1 MKKGPRKLYTALWR
15 RRRVHRRGNASKQ
28 LNEKSYSGRYS
39 QYDAEVEA
47 KTLKATVRMVEEDS
61 DTWVPH
67 SAYEDHVKGM
77 AREAMAS
84 KLKEKGH
91 VRPRYNFKA
100 GVALRVARVEPNSR
114 EFMRRVRRAPP
125 TLYAEL
131 PRALLEESAVS
142 WNVVRVKGSGNLS
155 IT

>member
-1 MKKGPRKLYTALWR
+1 
-15 RRRVHRRGNASKQ
+15 
-28 LNEKSYSGRYS
+28 
-39 QYDAEVEA
+39 
-47 KTLKATVRMVEEDS
+47 MVEEDS

-77 AREAMAS
+77 AREAMVS
-84 KLKEKGH
+84 KLKEKAH

-114 EFMRRVRRAPP
+114 EFMRRVRRDHP